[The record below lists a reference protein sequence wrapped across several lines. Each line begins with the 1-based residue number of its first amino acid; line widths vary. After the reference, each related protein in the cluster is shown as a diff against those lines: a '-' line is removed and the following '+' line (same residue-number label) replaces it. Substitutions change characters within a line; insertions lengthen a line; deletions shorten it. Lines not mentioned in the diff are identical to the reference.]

1 MSKIIAERY
10 ELLELIGQGGMAD
23 VYLAKDIILS
33 RTIAIKILRTSLA
46 RDPIYVTRFQRE
58 ASAAAALSHKNI
70 VEIYDVGEDEDKY
83 YIVMEYVPGTT
94 LKELILKRGALHYV
108 EAIDIMKQV
117 VSGIAKAHQLGIVHR
132 DLKPQNILVTDSG
145 VAKIADFGIA
155 SMQSLA
161 QVTQTDVI
169 MGSLHYLAPELA
181 RGEKA
186 TVQSDIY
193 ALGIV
198 FYELLRGEVPF
209 NGESPVNIA
218 LKHMQEDLPSL
229 LEFNPS
235 IPQSVENIIIKATAK
250 NLNDRYHSVNEM
262 LDDLNTCLSRTN
274 EEKLTFAYDS
284 EPEPTIVLDSREM
297 FNADN
302 TGDTKAD
309 KEPINEAKQEEKG
322 LKKII
327 NKFKRLNPKAKVGI
341 IAGVIF
347 VIAVIAFFLYA
358 NIRPDTNLMPDL
370 EGKTKKEAVALLKEY
385 NVTVSD
391 DVEEKLS
398 DEYEKGKIL
407 ETDPKKGTTIK
418 EGDVV
423 KLTISKGKYIVVG
436 DYIGMDA
443 DEATEALEKLG
454 LEVEIEE
461 EVSSKSKGTVIEQSI
476 EEDKKL
482 DPTKKSDLK
491 ITLTVSKGSYI
502 IVGDYLGMDAQ
513 KAKETLEKLGFTVT
527 LEEEESESPEG
538 TVIDQSLQKGHKI
551 DPDDSDRSIILTVA
565 KAVKIEVPNVV
576 GMDISSAKSRLESKG
591 FVVVLNRLSTD
602 SLTEEEIEKIVVN
615 RVIKQS
621 PEAFSTVNKSG
632 VTVTLDY
639 YDKKPEVSEE
649 D

>member
-23 VYLAKDIILS
+23 VYLAKDIILN

-46 RDPIYVTRFQRE
+46 KDPIYVTRFQRE

-117 VSGIAKAHQLGIVHR
+117 VGGIAKAHQLGIIHR

-169 MGSLHYLAPELA
+169 MGSLHYLAPEIA

-193 ALGIV
+193 ALGIA

-218 LKHMQEDLPSL
+218 LKHMQDDLPSL

-250 NLNDRYHSVNEM
+250 NLNDRYHNATEM
-262 LDDLNTCLSRTN
+262 LDDLNTCLDRLN
-274 EEKLTFAYDS
+274 EEKLVFSYDN
-284 EPEPTIVLDSREM
+284 EPEPTIVLDSREV
-297 FNADN
+297 FSGEN
-302 TGDTKAD
+302 TGNIASKEAIKDDDAKED
-309 KEPINEAKQEEKG
+309 KGI
-322 LKKII
+322 KKLI
-327 NKFKRLNPKAKVGI
+327 NKFKSLSTKAKVGI
-341 IAGVIF
+341 VAGIVL
-347 VIAVIAFFLYA
+347 VVAVIAFFLYA

-370 EGKTKKEAVALLKEY
+370 EGKTRKQAIALLKDY
-385 NVTVSD
+385 NVTISD
-391 DVEEKLS
+391 DVTEKLS
-398 DEYEKGKIL
+398 DEYDKGKIL

-423 KLTISKGKYIVVG
+423 KLTISKGKYIVID
-436 DYIGMDA
+436 DYIGMD
-443 DEATEALEKLG
+443 EEKATKALEKLG

-461 EVSSKSKGTVIEQSI
+461 EVSSKSRGTVIDQSI
-476 EEDKKL
+476 DEGEKL
-482 DPTKKSDLK
+482 DPTKKKELK
-491 ITLTVSKGSYI
+491 ITLTVSKGNYTI
-502 IVGDYLGMDAQ
+502 IGDYLGMDVE
-513 KAKETLEKLGFTVT
+513 KAKEALAKLGFEVAVK
-527 LEEEESESPEG
+527 EEESEKPVG
-538 TVIDQSLQKGHKI
+538 TVIDQSLQSGHKV
-551 DPDDSDRSIILTVA
+551 DPDETNRTITLTVSSG
-565 KAVKIEVPNVV
+565 VKIEVPNVV
-576 GMDISSAKSRLESKG
+576 GMDINAAKSRLESKG
-591 FVVVLNRLSTD
+591 FVVVLNKLSTD
-602 SLTEEEIEKIVVN
+602 SLTEDEIDQIVVN
-615 RVIKQS
+615 RVVRQS
-621 PEAFSTVNKSG
+621 PDAFSTVTKNG
-632 VTVTLDY
+632 ETVTLDY
-639 YDKKPEVSEE
+639 YDKKPEIPE
-649 D
+649 DE